1 MKKPNKFLS
10 FFKKYPVII
19 SLTLL
24 IPTVASFFS
33 AMSGAFDFH
42 YNYMYDGERL
52 DIDDSKFELTSIKK
66 VANVTQYSSN
76 FSYQGAACY
85 ENYYCVCCDAF
96 ENILIYDTK
105 TMKLVNTVNTG
116 INDSA
121 WHCNQI
127 FFGKD
132 FYSSRDKFPLLYV
145 SMEHE
150 EVHAMMVF
158 RLVKLGDAYYAQK
171 VQEIVLEFDNPQDIV
186 YFPNA
191 YYDYEEEI
199 VYYAGYTEK
208 SYMKSDSNKLKF
220 YTFYLPDYRL
230 EYYSFNTESSLETF
244 ELASETATQG
254 GFISNHHLYQTF
266 SFGDK
271 VNPLR
276 TPKMRVVD
284 LKEHKI
290 IKDYQNLGEQFGVY
304 EEFEHVAIDNQG
316 KMYSL
321 GNPFNIYEFEYKA
334 E

>member
-52 DIDDSKFELTSIKK
+52 DIDDSKFELTAIKK

-116 INDSA
+116 ENNST

-230 EYYSFNTESSLETF
+230 EYYSFNTVSSLETF

>member
-19 SLTLL
+19 SLTLV

-33 AMSGAFDFH
+33 AITGAFDIH
-42 YNYMYDGERL
+42 YNYMYDGEVL
-52 DIDDSKFELTSIKK
+52 NIDDSKFELTAIKK
-66 VANVTQYSSN
+66 VAKVTQYSSN
-76 FSYQGAACY
+76 FSYQGGACY
-85 ENYYCVCCDAF
+85 ENYYWGCCDAF
-96 ENILIYDTK
+96 ESILIYDTK

-116 INDSA
+116 INEPT

-132 FYSSRDKFPLLYV
+132 FYSSRDKYPLLYV

-150 EVHAMMVF
+150 EVHAIMVF
-158 RLVKLGDAYYAQK
+158 RLVRLGDAFYAQ
-171 VQEIVLEFDNPQDIV
+171 QIQTLDLEFSKEEDTV
-186 YFPNA
+186 YYPNA
-191 YYDYEEEI
+191 YYDYEDDV
-199 VYYAGYTEK
+199 VYYAGYTQK
-208 SYMKSDSNKLKF
+208 SYMKDDSNYLKF
-220 YTFYLPDYRL
+220 YSFFLPDFRL
-230 EYYSFNTESSLETF
+230 EYYSFNTSESIETF
-244 ELASETATQG
+244 TLPSETATQG
-254 GFISNHHLYQTF
+254 GFISHHHLYQTF

-276 TPKMRVVD
+276 MPKMRIVD
-284 LKEHKI
+284 LTKHTI
-290 IKDYQNLGEQFGVY
+290 IKEYQNLGEQFGVY

>member
-52 DIDDSKFELTSIKK
+52 DIDDSKFELTAIKK

-116 INDSA
+116 INNSA

-158 RLVKLGDAYYAQK
+158 RLVKLGDAYYAQQ